1 MEIHPF
7 VFNFVKRDTY
17 ASVYILLQATS
28 MEVDK
33 PHNSIY
39 FHRDRHS
46 CRYVYVHGRTR
57 INVPSQVRIGLGVT
71 ERDVCWRGVAE
82 SSWGQWVKCL
92 GLGSLCCP
100 AEKSNQNH
108 ICESACNGEMCVSA
122 KWQNHQCWQFVLP
135 YTPIPLIHPVLLREQ
150 PTALIVWTPTFM
162 SFLSLRAHLL
172 KLWLTTSRGI
182 V

>member
-122 KWQNHQCWQFVLP
+122 K
-135 YTPIPLIHPVLLREQ
+135 
-150 PTALIVWTPTFM
+150 
-162 SFLSLRAHLL
+162 
-172 KLWLTTSRGI
+172 
-182 V
+182 